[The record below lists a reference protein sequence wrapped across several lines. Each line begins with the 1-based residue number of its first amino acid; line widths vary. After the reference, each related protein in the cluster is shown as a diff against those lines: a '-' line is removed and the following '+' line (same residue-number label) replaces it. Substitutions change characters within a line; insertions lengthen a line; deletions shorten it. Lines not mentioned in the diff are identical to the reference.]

1 MERASESISDGD
13 LVDSLIHG
21 YISLL
26 SFPLFLVLMRLHRP
40 EQHWTLMPTHAVLS
54 TVRPS
59 SFLYGPGS
67 GYGGPNAMTFPQYVG
82 YCGGMNLL
90 IKSCG
95 RWLGQNSKQN
105 KLSRALGEVQIRMR
119 LKVSGDKSEIRLS
132 YLPAM
137 FPLIVKPLM
146 EQGSVRS
153 SCLSARNRLMGDGSE
168 RC

>member
-1 MERASESISDGD
+1 MGTCRRTFPRF
-13 LVDSLIHG
+13 LI
-21 YISLL
+21 LM
-26 SFPLFLVLMRLHRP
+26 PLRSP

-67 GYGGPNAMTFPQYVG
+67 GYGGPNAMTFPQYVRG
-82 YCGGMNLL
+82 AVMAQMLL
-90 IKSCG
+90 TKSYG
-95 RWLGQNSKQN
+95 RWLGRNSKQN
-105 KLSRALGEVQIRMR
+105 KLSRALGDVQIRMR

-146 EQGSVRS
+146 EEGSVRS
-153 SCLSARNRLMGDGSE
+153 LLFCFANI
-168 RC
+168 